1 MYGVILDQWGTAP
14 MESYCPSC
22 GRSGVKVGLDC
33 VLIETA
39 PVVRR
44 HACGVGG
51 CSTTTNEN
59 EE

>member
-1 MYGVILDQWGTAP
+1 MYGVLNDWDTAP

-22 GRSGVKVGLDC
+22 GRSGVRVGLDC

-39 PVVRR
+39 PAVRR

-51 CSTTTNEN
+51 PGTTTNEN